1 MNMASMGG
9 PVGGPQMNAGTP
21 VNSGDPSSQAG
32 AIKKLNTAIY
42 DYLMR
47 NELFDL
53 ARGFQS
59 KMEIERR
66 PEGKQSPN
74 QRGQQANGVDDGMDI
89 DSKDMIIPNKPNDM
103 PVGAI
108 EADFLKDWWC
118 MFWELWSGHRR
129 KGVPANTQA
138 YINAQR
144 TASMQQRLGMNN
156 TNGAQNMRAYNGMMP
171 GVNNGVAVS
180 NDLKRAAMQNQQQRM
195 CVFPKLAQRLLTLIC
210 LHSTGHHNSNSR

>member
-1 MNMASMGG
+1 
-9 PVGGPQMNAGTP
+9 MNAGTP

-74 QRGQQANGVDDGMDI
+74 QRGQQANGVDDGMDM

-195 CVFPKLAQRLLTLIC
+195 CVFPKLGQRLLTLIC